1 MDESEIKKLLLEL
14 EKRKGTGNQQL
25 SMYSDLPKRT
35 FVKKEK
41 PPFGLKIFKV
51 WSYFSRSSL
60 IGKSAIK
67 I

>member
-41 PPFGLKIFKV
+41 PPFGLKISKV
-51 WSYFSRSSL
+51 CSFPSFS
-60 IGKSAIK
+60 AH
-67 I
+67 